1 MAARRGRRP
10 DRGAVGLEALEE
22 ALGHQFK
29 DRQRLERALVHR
41 SWAHEQSR
49 AGEDNERMEFLGDA
63 ILALG
68 VSGMLVERFKG
79 EEVGELSRTRA
90 YLVSEANLAR
100 KARSLDL
107 GRHLRLGKGEERG
120 GGREKDSL
128 LADTYEAVLAAI
140 VMDAGLDAALATIER
155 QFRSQVAGLK
165 PGARTAQDHKT
176 DLQEALQAVGLP
188 VPEYRVTRESGPDHR
203 KSFGVE
209 LTIVGKAVARGSGRS
224 KKAAEQM
231 AARRALREI
240 KDLIP
245 KLTEG
250 GAPARPSRP

>member
-1 MAARRGRRP
+1 MAARRGRKSDP
-10 DRGAVGLEALEE
+10 GAVGLESLEE
-22 ALGHQFK
+22 ALGHRFG
-29 DRQRLERALVHR
+29 DRETLERGLVHR
-41 SWAHEQSR
+41 SWAHEQGR

-68 VSGMLVERFKG
+68 VSRMLVERFKG

-90 YLVSEANLAR
+90 FLVSEANLAR
-100 KARSLDL
+100 KARNLEL

-128 LADTYEAVLAAI
+128 LADTYEALLAAI
-140 VMDAGLDAALATIER
+140 AMDAGLDAALATIER
-155 QFRSQVAGLK
+155 HFRSQVAALK

-209 LTIVGKAVARGSGRS
+209 LAIAGKAVARGAGRS

-245 KLTEG
+245 RLTAE
-250 GAPARPSRP
+250 RPVPPRPKG